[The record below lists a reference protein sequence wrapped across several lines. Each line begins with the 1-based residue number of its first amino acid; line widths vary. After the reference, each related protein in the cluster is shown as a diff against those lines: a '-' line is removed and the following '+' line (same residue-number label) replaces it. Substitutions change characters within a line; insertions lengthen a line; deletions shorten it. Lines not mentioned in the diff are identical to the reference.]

1 MPRNVVFI
9 ADADSWSGKGLIARF
24 SQVGTNLILNSRL
37 DEKEWEDV
45 LVSCI
50 AAGSK
55 VLVTHADLSSSRDL
69 STMLDQAEKLLGP
82 VDVMIHNCCVTRPA
96 HVESCEETEFVEIMQ
111 ANAKSAFFCTQTF
124 GKRMADRSGGSIIFV
139 SSIHNEKP
147 TGSSFAYSASQG
159 AVKML
164 AHEAALFLGRFGIRV
179 NVIEMGPVEGSDV
192 TFQSHISGLYDD
204 YRYKVPGAML
214 GTASDLAELAFFLAG
229 EEAGYLNGADIR
241 MDGGFLL
248 HYMDHRMN
256 KPAEGETRSQ

>member
-1 MPRNVVFI
+1 MPRKVVFI
-9 ADADSWSGKGLIARF
+9 ADADSWSGEGLIARF
-24 SQVGTNLILNSRL
+24 SQGGTDLILNSL
-37 DEKEWEDV
+37 QDDKEWEDV

-55 VLVTHADLSSSRDL
+55 VLVTHADLCSSRDL
-69 STMLDQAEKLLGP
+69 STMLDQTEKLLGP
-82 VDVMIHNCCVTRPA
+82 VDVMIHNCNVIRPA
-96 HVESCEETEFVEIMQ
+96 NVESCEESEFVEIMQ
-111 ANAKSAFFCTQTF
+111 RNAKSAFFCTQAF
-124 GKRMADRSGGSIIFV
+124 GRRMSARGGGSVIFV

-147 TGSSFAYSASQG
+147 TGASFTYSASQG

-192 TFQSHISGLYDD
+192 NFQSHISGLYDD
-204 YRYKVPGAML
+204 YRYKVPGTKL
-214 GTASDLAELAFFLAG
+214 GTANDLAELAFFLAG

-241 MDGGFLL
+241 LDGGFLL

-256 KPAEGETRSQ
+256 KPAVGETRSQ